1 VYDPVAAPQLKLI
14 APELQIARTALAA
27 ARGADATI
35 VATEWPEFATI
46 DLAAVRRTMRGTLLV
61 DGRGLFDLASAHRA
75 GLDYFSFAT
84 AGVRPHE
91 AEELLPAVAS

>member
-1 VYDPVAAPQLKLI
+1 
-14 APELQIARTALAA
+14 
-27 ARGADATI
+27 

-46 DLAAVRRTMRGTLLV
+46 DLAAVRRVMRGTLLV
-61 DGRGLFDLASAHRA
+61 DGRGLFDADSAHRA

-84 AGVRPHE
+84 AGVRPYE